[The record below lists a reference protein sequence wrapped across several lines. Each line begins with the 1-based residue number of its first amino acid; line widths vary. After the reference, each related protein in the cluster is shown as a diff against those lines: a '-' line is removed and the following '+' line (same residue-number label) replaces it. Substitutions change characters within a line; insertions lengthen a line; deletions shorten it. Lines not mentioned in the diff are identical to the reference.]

1 MAKAVP
7 AGGRQAFPHAWR
19 GLLRRRINLTREILY
34 DSNLKMR
41 SARVVVLLTLC
52 LWMLCHSSVSAN
64 GLVSFNVN
72 VPPGKWKAVRL
83 KNLPKDAVVAVE
95 VESSGRIVVA
105 LMDSN
110 TYRHFSGTSRPLF
123 LGQVEKRLS
132 FSVTIPETDNYFVV
146 LNNRSGEQPQAVKIT
161 IRATRP
167 GAGQKKSRDNIL
179 NKEMGS
185 SDLVMQQ
192 I

>member
-1 MAKAVP
+1 
-7 AGGRQAFPHAWR
+7 
-19 GLLRRRINLTREILY
+19 
-34 DSNLKMR
+34 MR
-41 SARVVVLLTLC
+41 SARVVVLLTIC
-52 LWMLCHSSVSAN
+52 LWMLWFSSVSAN
-64 GLVSFNVN
+64 GLASFNVN

-83 KNLPKDAVVAVE
+83 RNLPKDAVVAVQ
-95 VESSGRIVVA
+95 VESSGRVVVA

-132 FSVTIPETDNYFVV
+132 FSVTIPETDDYFVV
-146 LNNRSGEQPQAVKIT
+146 LNNRSGEEPRTVKIT

-167 GAGQKKSRDNIL
+167 GAGQKESRDKIL
-179 NKEMGS
+179 NREIGS
-185 SDLVMQQ
+185 RDLMMQQ